1 MTVQKGWCSV
11 GGGFGK
17 RCLEQLRRWRCG
29 RRCPMT
35 RKKERQRV
43 QHTQCSHP
51 TGQDS
56 HRSLSSVAQQPSE
69 TGRRLGTGGAKLTP
83 AAPKHHRARRHL
95 CSLAREKTPNVNEV
109 QDQRGKSAVL
119 HVVCTEPTQDG
130 AALLGF
136 LETSDK
142 KHGCD
147 CIWTRKDESWG
158 WAHQR
163 HCPEELTN
171 LWEPRLGTDL
181 QRGSCGAAASDT
193 EQLSPSFYRPLSS
206 SPHPSSNQT

>member
-1 MTVQKGWCSV
+1 M
-11 GGGFGK
+11 
-17 RCLEQLRRWRCG
+17 
-29 RRCPMT
+29 
-35 RKKERQRV
+35 
-43 QHTQCSHP
+43 
-51 TGQDS
+51 
-56 HRSLSSVAQQPSE
+56 AQQPSE
-69 TGRRLGTGGAKLTP
+69 TGCRLGTGGAKLTP
-83 AAPKHHRARRHL
+83 AAPKQHGARRHL
-95 CSLAREKTPNVNEV
+95 CSLAREKTLSVNEV

-193 EQLSPSFYRPLSS
+193 EQLSPSFYRPLST